1 MVGEG
6 GIMLN
11 IKVLNQFITDRYALY
26 HGDCVEVIQGIPNNS
41 IHFSIYSPPFSSL
54 YTYSNSE
61 RDMGNSKTDDEF
73 FTHYSFLAKELFRVM
88 MPGRLIVMHC
98 ADIPMMKERDGAI
111 GLKDFPS
118 RLRQTMEDAGFIY
131 HSKVTIWKDPVVEMQ
146 RTKALGL
153 LHKQVK
159 KDSAMVRQGLPD
171 YLVIVRKPG
180 DNPERITHT
189 NETFPVDLWQKYA
202 SPVWFDIKQN
212 DTLQKES
219 ARENNDE
226 RHICPLQLGVIERC
240 IELWTSQG
248 DTVFTPYMGIGSE
261 VYQAVKMGRKAIG
274 IELKGSYFNCSINN
288 MKMLELEKQQ
298 LSLFDVIG

>member
-1 MVGEG
+1 M
-6 GIMLN
+6 
-11 IKVLNQFITDRYALY
+11 KVLDQFITEQYALY

-41 IHFSIYSPPFSSL
+41 IHFSIFSPPFSSL

-73 FTHYSFLAKELFRVM
+73 FTHYNFLAKELFRVM
-88 MPGRLIVMHC
+88 MPGRLVVMHC

-111 GLKDFPS
+111 GLKDFPA
-118 RLRQTMEDAGFIY
+118 RLRESMENVGFIY

-189 NETFPVDLWQKYA
+189 NETFPVELWQRYA

-240 IELWTSQG
+240 IELWTNQG
-248 DTVFTPYMGIGSE
+248 DIVLTPYMGIGSE
-261 VYQAVKMGRKAIG
+261 VYQAVKMGRKGIG
-274 IELKGSYFNCSINN
+274 IELKGSYYSCSVNN
-288 MKMLELEKQQ
+288 MKSLEVEKQQ
-298 LSLFDVIG
+298 VSLLDMLG